1 VSANA
6 LIQSGRPVNCNGFIP
21 VGGLGIGDPDAGSIG
36 NYSGSSFYCIDPNGP
51 IIDPDSG
58 THYSLT
64 NRGQLGRT
72 PWTKTFDLGVSYTPN
87 WLEGLTL
94 QMKVFN
100 VLNAQSVTEYN
111 EASQVNA
118 GAQVRDPDFLNDL
131 NYQAPRY
138 VRFTARYE
146 F

>member
-1 VSANA
+1 
-6 LIQSGRPVNCNGFIP
+6 
-21 VGGLGIGDPDAGSIG
+21 
-36 NYSGSSFYCIDPNGP
+36 
-51 IIDPDSG
+51 
-58 THYSLT
+58 
-64 NRGQLGRT
+64 
-72 PWTKTFDLGVSYTPN
+72 
-87 WLEGLTL
+87 
-94 QMKVFN
+94 

>member
-1 VSANA
+1 MSHEA
-6 LIQSGRPVNCNGFIP
+6 IQSLLKETRRFEPPAEFARRARISSREAYDA
-21 VGGLGIGDPDAGSIG
+21 LYQESLEQPDA
-36 NYSGSSFYCIDPNGP
+36 FWRRETKD
-51 IIDPDSG
+51 
-58 THYSLT
+58 LVF
-64 NRGQLGRT
+64 RT

-118 GAQVRDPDFLNDL
+118 GALVRDPDFLNDL